1 MNYDKLVRDRI
12 PEIIE
17 KDKKTPYIHI
27 ADDWEYRQR
36 LQDKAHEEVN
46 EVFAGTNVSEEL
58 ADVLEV
64 IDAIIEFKGLNK
76 EDIYEIMIAKKTKK
90 GGFGGRII
98 LDKVL

>member
-17 KDKKTPYIHI
+17 KDKKTPYTHI

-46 EVFAGTNVSEEL
+46 EIFAGTNVSEEL

-64 IDAIIEFKGLNK
+64 VDAIIEFKGLNK
-76 EDIYEIMIAKKTKK
+76 EDIYEIMLEKRTKR
-90 GGFGGRII
+90 GWFSWRIV